1 MQTDAL
7 TSETPGMPLDP
18 IMKAFLDQ
26 MAAQP
31 GPQMWEL
38 RAPEARAVFAA
49 LMQLAGPKDV
59 PIGKVVNAT
68 AQGPR
73 GDIPLR
79 SYTPIAGGGEPLPTL
94 VYYHG
99 GGFVIGDLDTH
110 DGLCR
115 MFANEASV
123 RVIAVDYRLAP
134 EHKFPA
140 AVEDAYAALQWI
152 EANASELGVDANRLA
167 VGGDSAG
174 GGLAAVVAQMAK
186 EKSGPRLAF
195 QMLLFPVTQI
205 GSQTNSMRER
215 ASGFFLEKA
224 TLDWFFDN
232 YLEKG
237 ADKSDVRMSPL
248 LADNFGGLPP
258 AYVMVAGYDPLHD
271 EGVAY
276 AEKLRAAGIA
286 VTVADYPD
294 LVHDFIYL
302 QAVLPQASAAVR
314 AAAAALRGA
323 LVA

>member
-1 MQTDAL
+1 MQTGEL
-7 TSETPGMPLDP
+7 TSETRAMPLDP

-59 PIGKVVNAT
+59 PIGKVINAT
-68 AQGPR
+68 AQGPP

-79 SYTPIAGGGEPLPTL
+79 SYAPIAGGGELLPTL

-174 GGLAAVVAQMAK
+174 GGLAAAVSQMAK
-186 EKSGPRLAF
+186 EKGGPKIAF
-195 QMLLFPVTQI
+195 QMLLFPVAQI

-237 ADKSDVRMSPL
+237 ADRNDVRMSPL
-248 LADNFGGLPP
+248 LADDFGGLPP

-276 AEKLRAAGIA
+276 AEKLRAGGAA

-302 QAVLPQASAAVR
+302 QAVLPQAGAAVR